1 VFLPLSDSPNPR
13 GVPIATIAIVALNIG
28 IFLLVN
34 LPLGVQPADP
44 ADPAMAEYLELLAQ
58 LVSSPAELRQAS
70 LQVSAYDLFV
80 FKHGFRPA
88 APSLADLLLSMFLHG
103 GFMHLA
109 GNMLFLWIYGNNVE
123 HRLRPF
129 GFVAWYLLT
138 GVAATIYHALF
149 FLSSDVPLVGASGAI
164 SGVLGF
170 YFVWFPR
177 NTVRVLLFLP
187 PFFWN
192 VVEIGARIVLGIY
205 LVVSNLLPFLFAG
218 AGGVAH
224 GAHIGGFIAGAA
236 AAWVMGRTAD
246 RRRAT
251 EVRVPATPASVGGD
265 PRSALRGGRFTEAA
279 SDFFDLPAAA
289 ARQALTG
296 DEAVALATGLRR
308 AGSPSAALALAQ
320 RAIQLAPR
328 GADLAELHALA
339 GTILLEDLRDAPAAY
354 QHLVAAA
361 RLAPSAGTAAIIR
374 SALAEIERRQRFHPG
389 RVRR

>member
-1 VFLPLSDSPNPR
+1 MFLPLSDSPNPR
-13 GVPIATIAIVALNIG
+13 SVPVATIVIVALNIG

-34 LPLGVQPADP
+34 LPLGLQPADP
-44 ADPAMAEYLELLAQ
+44 ADPAMAEYLELLAE

-103 GFMHLA
+103 GFLHLA

-123 HRLRPF
+123 HRLGPF

-138 GVAATIYHALF
+138 GVAATTFHALF
-149 FLSSDVPLVGASGAI
+149 FLRSDVPLVGASGAI

-192 VVEIGARIVLGIY
+192 VVEIGARIVLGLY
-205 LVVSNLLPFLFAG
+205 LVIDNLLPFLFAG

-236 AAWVMGRTAD
+236 VAWVMGRTTD

-251 EVRVPATPASVGGD
+251 EVRARPAAAPAGGE

-279 SDFFDLPAAA
+279 SEYFDLPAAA

-296 DEAVALATGLRR
+296 DEAAALATGLRR
-308 AGSPSAALALAQ
+308 AGSPSAALALVQ

-328 GADLAELHALA
+328 GADPAELHALA
-339 GTILLEDLRDAPAAY
+339 GMILLEDLDDPSAAY

-361 RLAPSAGTAAIIR
+361 RLAPSAGTAAVIR